1 MVGMIDCKN
10 GVWMLMMAFP
20 EVLQVPQVL
29 RASQC
34 DASVETFSDPTFC
47 SHPLSES
54 SSDPISSSATSIK
67 LPISRRVDSLLGPS
81 DLTFGPLEPDH
92 LEFSP
97 ALVGLTNRG
106 EGHFQSIIPALL
118 PPLEDTDIRPPDQPS
133 HLITPTPK
141 ILHNR
146 TGYFGQDALQKLK
159 QKRPVRSTRV
169 STASAPHPS
178 KGDARWMASHHDIAA
193 HHVAVVDHPGNV
205 KGRDNTEIGFVAD
218 LGSFYSRWTSHLCC
232 FSHT

>member
-1 MVGMIDCKN
+1 MVGMIGCKN

-20 EVLQVPQVL
+20 EV

-34 DASVETFSDPTFC
+34 DASVVPFSDSTFC
-47 SHPLSES
+47 SHSPSES
-54 SSDPISSSATSIK
+54 SSDPILSSSKCIK
-67 LPISRRVDSLLGPS
+67 LPISRREDFLLGPD

-118 PPLEDTDIRPPDQPS
+118 PPLEDTDIRPPDQSS

-146 TGYFGQDALQKLK
+146 AGYFGQDALEKLK
-159 QKRPVRSTRV
+159 QKRPARSFHG
-169 STASAPHPS
+169 SIASAPHPS
-178 KGDARWMASHHDIAA
+178 KGGAQWMASHHDTAA
-193 HHVAVVDHPGNV
+193 HHVTVVNHTGNV
-205 KGRDNTEIGFVAD
+205 KGRDNTEI
-218 LGSFYSRWTSHLCC
+218 SFRN
-232 FSHT
+232 